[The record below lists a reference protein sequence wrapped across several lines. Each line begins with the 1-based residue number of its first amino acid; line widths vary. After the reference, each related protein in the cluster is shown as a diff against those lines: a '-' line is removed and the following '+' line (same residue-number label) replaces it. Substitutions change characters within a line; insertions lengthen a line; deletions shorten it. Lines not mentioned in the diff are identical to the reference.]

1 MIELLES
8 WSTIQ
13 NRANQALSGGITS
26 VAEIV
31 RISAEY
37 DEEAKVWV
45 AQSDDIPLVTEADTV
60 EQLLGKIPGLIQDL
74 VEDGD
79 TRDNIPFRLNFHAE
93 IQRANSRGL
102 NSKLLRQTSFLHDAV
117 RGAARSD
124 FCVHGKS
131 LLGDR
136 AVPDIMVSLSV
147 TNEVAPR
154 RAQNSANVGCGINHH
169 RIHFLFR
176 NLAHLRLLL
185 TRLRKSSPLR
195 NAASRRF

>member
-60 EQLLGKIPGLIQDL
+60 EQLLAKIPGLIQDL

-93 IQRANSRGL
+93 SSVPIRA
-102 NSKLLRQTSFLHDAV
+102 A
-117 RGAARSD
+117 
-124 FCVHGKS
+124 
-131 LLGDR
+131 
-136 AVPDIMVSLSV
+136 
-147 TNEVAPR
+147 
-154 RAQNSANVGCGINHH
+154 
-169 RIHFLFR
+169 
-176 NLAHLRLLL
+176 
-185 TRLRKSSPLR
+185 
-195 NAASRRF
+195 

>member
-1 MIELLES
+1 MGNPNIASLRRGGQSGGRGGSDVVALRSPGRMIELLES

-93 IQRANSRGL
+93 SSVPIRA
-102 NSKLLRQTSFLHDAV
+102 A
-117 RGAARSD
+117 
-124 FCVHGKS
+124 
-131 LLGDR
+131 
-136 AVPDIMVSLSV
+136 
-147 TNEVAPR
+147 
-154 RAQNSANVGCGINHH
+154 
-169 RIHFLFR
+169 
-176 NLAHLRLLL
+176 
-185 TRLRKSSPLR
+185 
-195 NAASRRF
+195 